1 MIGNDSYVFAGLVNP
16 VFIKNGDA
24 VTARVAVQY
33 LDQRTGMT
41 QVSQFEL
48 QLHQVDGNWRLG
60 NTIIAN

>member
-1 MIGNDSYVFAGLVNP
+1 MIGNDSYVFSGLVNP

-48 QLHQVDGNWRLG
+48 QLRQLDGNWKI
-60 NTIIAN
+60 TA